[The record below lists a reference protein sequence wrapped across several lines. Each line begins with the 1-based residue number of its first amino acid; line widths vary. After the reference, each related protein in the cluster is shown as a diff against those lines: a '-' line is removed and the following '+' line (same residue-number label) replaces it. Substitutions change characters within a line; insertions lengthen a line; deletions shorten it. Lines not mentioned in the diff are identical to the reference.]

1 MRTFK
6 NSLVALAIADVIT
19 QPTLIEEAKALL
31 AIEEKCIKFW
41 LGE

>member
-1 MRTFK
+1 MKKFK
-6 NSLVALAIADVIT
+6 NSLVALAISDVVT
-19 QPTLIEEAKALL
+19 QPMLIEEAKALL